1 MMTGVLSRPSTV
13 IVWAL
18 QLLAAAMFFF
28 AGGSKL
34 AGVPMMVQLFD
45 AIGAGQ
51 WFRYLTGAIEVT
63 GAAGL
68 LLPAAA
74 PYAAVMLAVTMIG
87 AVMTHLFIVGGNPAM
102 PIVLFAALSAIV
114 WIRRGQLQTV
124 LGA

>member
-1 MMTGVLSRPSTV
+1 MTGVLSRPSTV

-51 WFRYLTGAIEVT
+51 WFRYLTGALEVT

-74 PYAAVMLAVTMIG
+74 PYAAVMLVVTMIG